1 MTFRITAALALAAS
15 IVLAGDP
22 PPGPT
27 AEEAKVKVEALKAAK
42 DTDSKKKAIGESAS
56 CPHATVAA
64 TLAAFLGDPDDGV
77 RSAAAEALGGMK
89 GSADAARALAGGVPA
104 NAKKPAVLT
113 AIFASMGKVNS
124 AAAVPALKE
133 FTTKQVPIRDEK
145 QSDAAV
151 AAINALAEIKSKA
164 SVEVLLDLYKKQV
177 GIGMEC
183 SKGIHA
189 GVYSAISGGLKT
201 LTGQTFNSMPG
212 EAELWWRKHK
222 DEFKDDLTKK

>member
-1 MTFRITAALALAAS
+1 MPFRTLAAFAL
-15 IVLAGDP
+15 VALFAVAGDP
-22 PPGPT
+22 PS
-27 AEEAKVKVEALKAAK
+27 AEDAKAKVAALKAAK
-42 DTDSKKKAIGESAS
+42 EVEAKKAAIADAGS
-56 CPHATVAA
+56 CPHTTVAA

-89 GSADAARALAGGVPA
+89 GSADAARALAGGVAA

-124 AAAVPALKE
+124 AAAVPALKD
-133 FTTKQVPIRDEK
+133 FASKNVPLKDEK
-145 QSDAAV
+145 ASDATV

-164 SVEVLLDLYKKQV
+164 SVEVLLEFYKKQV
-177 GIGMEC
+177 GIGMGC
-183 SKGIHA
+183 SAGIQA
-189 GVYSAISGGLKT
+189 PVYSAISGGLKT

-222 DEFKDDLTKK
+222 DEFKDDMTKK

>member
-1 MTFRITAALALAAS
+1 MMSRTIAVLALAAS
-15 IVLAGDP
+15 FAFAGDP

-42 DTDSKKKAIGESAS
+42 DTDSKKKAIGESAC

-89 GSADAARALAGGVPA
+89 GSADAAKALAGGVPA

-124 AAAVPALKE
+124 AAAIPALKE
-133 FTTKQVPIRDEK
+133 FASKNVPLKDEK
-145 QSDAAV
+145 ASDATV
-151 AAINALAEIKSKA
+151 AAINALGEIKSKA
-164 SVEVLLDLYKKQV
+164 SVEVLLEFYKKQV
-177 GIGMEC
+177 GIGMGC
-183 SKGIHA
+183 SAGIQA
-189 GVYSAISGGLKT
+189 PVYSAISGGLKT

-222 DEFKDDLTKK
+222 DEFKDDMTKK

>member
-1 MTFRITAALALAAS
+1 MPFRTLAAFAL
-15 IVLAGDP
+15 VALFAVAGDP
-22 PPGPT
+22 PS
-27 AEEAKVKVEALKAAK
+27 AEDAKAKVAALKAAK
-42 DTDSKKKAIGESAS
+42 EVEAKKAAIADARS
-56 CPHATVAA
+56 CPHTTVAA

-124 AAAVPALKE
+124 AAAVPALKD
-133 FTTKQVPIRDEK
+133 FASKNVPLKDEK
-145 QSDAAV
+145 ASDATV
-151 AAINALAEIKSKA
+151 AAINALGEIKSKA
-164 SVEVLLDLYKKQV
+164 SVEVLLEFYKKQV
-177 GIGMEC
+177 GIGMGC
-183 SKGIHA
+183 SAGIQA
-189 GVYSAISGGLKT
+189 PVYSAISGGLKT

-222 DEFKDDLTKK
+222 DEFKDDMSKK